1 MSGRSPELD
10 WSFVLERWPL
20 LAKGV
25 VLDVYMAVLGTIAA
39 CAIGL
44 AIVSLRNSSWVVLS
58 RSAYAYTQITRGI
71 PFYVLLLWLYFGI
84 ASYFDLALSAISCT
98 IIALA
103 ITDSGKTAEI
113 FRGGFLAIDPGQLD
127 ASDAIGLSRSQRYFD
142 VLMPQVIRIV
152 IPPLGNVFVGQIKG
166 ATFAAAIAVPEMVF
180 QAQEMSVTFFRPFE
194 AFASVAIILVTLVL
208 AFSLAFLAAER
219 ALRLP

>member
-1 MSGRSPELD
+1 MNRPIHLD
-10 WSFVLERWPL
+10 WNFVLDRWPL

-25 VLDVYMAVLGTIAA
+25 VLDVYMAIVGTIAA
-39 CAIGL
+39 CVLGL
-44 AIVSLRNSSWVVLS
+44 LIQSARGSSWTLLS
-58 RSAYAYTQITRGI
+58 RTAYGFTQITRGI
-71 PFYVLLLWLYFGI
+71 PFYVLLLWLYFGV
-84 ASYFDLALSAISCT
+84 ASYFDLALSAVTCT

-113 FRGGFLAIDPGQLD
+113 FRGGFLSIDAGQLE
-127 ASDAIGLSRSQRYFD
+127 ASDAIGLSHRHRYFD
-142 VLMPQVIRIV
+142 VLLPQVIRIV

-180 QAQEMSVTFFRPFE
+180 QAQEMSVTFYRPFE
-194 AFASVAIILVTLVL
+194 AFAAVAIILITLVL
-208 AFSLAFLAAER
+208 GFSLVFLAAER

>member
-1 MSGRSPELD
+1 MNRPIQLD
-10 WSFVLERWPL
+10 WNFVLDRWPL

-25 VLDVYMAVLGTIAA
+25 VLDLYMAIVGTIAA
-39 CAIGL
+39 CVLGL
-44 AIVSLRNSSWVVLS
+44 LIQSARGSSWMLLS
-58 RSAYAYTQITRGI
+58 RTAYGFTQVTRGI

-84 ASYFDLALSAISCT
+84 ASYFDLALSAVTCT

-113 FRGGFLAIDPGQLD
+113 FRGGFLSIDSGQLE
-127 ASDAIGLSRSQRYFD
+127 ASDAIGLSHRHRYFD
-142 VLMPQVIRIV
+142 VLLPQVIRVV

-180 QAQEMSVTFFRPFE
+180 QAQEMSVTFYRPFE
-194 AFASVAIILVTLVL
+194 AFAAVAVILITLVL
-208 AFSLAFLAAER
+208 GFSLVFLAAER

>member
-1 MSGRSPELD
+1 MNRSPQLD
-10 WSFVLERWPL
+10 WSFVLDRWPL

-25 VLDVYMAVLGTIAA
+25 VLDLYMAIVGTIAA
-39 CAIGL
+39 CVLGL
-44 AIVSLRNSSWVVLS
+44 LIQSARGSSVRLLS
-58 RSAYAYTQITRGI
+58 RSAYAFTQVTRGI

-84 ASYFDLALSAISCT
+84 ASYFDLALSAVTCT

-113 FRGGFLAIDPGQLD
+113 FRGGFLSIDPGQLE
-127 ASDAIGLSRSQRYFD
+127 ASDAIGLSHRHRYFD
-142 VLMPQVIRIV
+142 VLLPQVIRVV
-152 IPPLGNVFVGQIKG
+152 IPPIGNVFVGQIKG

-180 QAQEMSVTFFRPFE
+180 QAQEMSVTFYRPFE
-194 AFASVAIILVTLVL
+194 AFAAVAIILVTLVL
-208 AFSLAFLAAER
+208 GFSLIVLATER

>member
-1 MSGRSPELD
+1 MNRPIQLD
-10 WSFVLERWPL
+10 WNFVLDRWPL

-25 VLDVYMAVLGTIAA
+25 VLDLYMAIVGTIAA
-39 CAIGL
+39 CVLGL
-44 AIVSLRNSSWVVLS
+44 LIQSARGSSWTLLS
-58 RSAYAYTQITRGI
+58 RTAYGFTQVTRGI

-84 ASYFDLALSAISCT
+84 ASYFDLALSAVTCT

-113 FRGGFLAIDPGQLD
+113 FRGGFLSIDSGQLE
-127 ASDAIGLSRSQRYFD
+127 ASDAIGLSHRHRYFD
-142 VLMPQVIRIV
+142 VLLPQVIRVV

-180 QAQEMSVTFFRPFE
+180 QAQEMSVTFYRPFE
-194 AFASVAIILVTLVL
+194 AFAAVAVILITLVL
-208 AFSLAFLAAER
+208 GFSLVFLAAER